1 MYNDRNKW
9 SEELK
14 MYCLYTWR
22 VKMFKVC
29 SDYLNMDILNP
40 RAPTKNSLKR
50 NVNKLI
56 EELKRNHKNHSE
68 EHREGS
74 KGETKKPKEIEL

>member
-1 MYNDRNKW
+1 
-9 SEELK
+9 
-14 MYCLYTWR
+14 
-22 VKMFKVC
+22 MFKVC

-40 RAPTKNSLKR
+40 RASTKNYFKR

-68 EHREGS
+68 ELREGS
-74 KGETKKPKEIEL
+74 KGETKKPKGIEL